1 MNIAHWLERTA
12 RVAGARPA
20 LMHGGDLV
28 ADYALLHARAAA
40 LATALIDR
48 GLGKGDRVALCSAN
62 TPDYLVAMCGVWIAG
77 AAVVPI
83 NAKLHAKEIA
93 FILQD
98 SGASHV
104 FASKAR
110 RADLASETAQ
120 PVIALDGPDF
130 TAMTSGPPAPI
141 AARKPD
147 DLAWLFYTSG
157 TTGRPKGVQIT
168 HGMLAA
174 ASLCYPVDVDPV
186 SQDDAALYAAP
197 MSHGAGLYAAIHLRM
212 GARHIVPR
220 SGGFDPDE
228 VLALSAAH
236 GPTSMFMAP
245 TMLRRL
251 TDAAKARGAR
261 GHGIKTIV
269 YGGGPMYRADIEEAV
284 AWFGPRFVQIYGQG
298 ECPMAITALSRA
310 DIADRSHAR
319 WQQRLASVGRAQ
331 SAVTLAIVDDR
342 GQPLAPGQTGEIMV
356 RGTPVMPGYWNNPDA
371 SAAALHDGWLKTG
384 DLGHLDDDGYLT
396 LVDRSKDVI
405 ISGGTNI
412 YPREIEEVLLTH
424 SSIHAVAVVGRP
436 SPEWGEEVVAFV
448 VPAPGTT
455 PDPAM
460 LDAHLLTELARFK
473 RPKAYIQIADLP
485 RNNYGKVLK
494 TTLRDRLRGGPA

>member
-12 RVAGARPA
+12 HVAGHRPA
-20 LMHGGDLV
+20 LMRGDDLV
-28 ADYALLHARAAA
+28 ADYAGFFARAAA
-40 LATALIDR
+40 LAQTLHDR
-48 GLGKGDRVALCSAN
+48 GLAKGDRVALCASN
-62 TPDYLVAMCGVWIAG
+62 SPDYLVVMFGVWIAG
-77 AAVVPI
+77 GVVVPI
-83 NAKLHAKEIA
+83 NAKLHVKEIA
-93 FILQD
+93 YILND
-98 SGASHV
+98 SGACHV
-104 FASKAR
+104 FAGRGLIAGLSAHTSQPITALEG
-110 RADLASETAQ
+110 ADVA
-120 PVIALDGPDF
+120 ALTNGR
-130 TAMTSGPPAPI
+130 G
-141 AARKPD
+141 AAVALCAPD

-174 ASLCYPVDVDPV
+174 TSLCYPVDVDPV
-186 SQDDAALYAAP
+186 SPDDAALYAAP
-197 MSHGAGLYAAIHLRM
+197 MSHGAGLYAAIHVRM

-220 SGGFDPDE
+220 SGGFDPEDI
-228 VLALSAAH
+228 LTLSQAH

-261 GHGIKTIV
+261 GEGIKTIV

-310 DIADRSHAR
+310 DIADRIHPR
-319 WQQRLASVGRAQ
+319 WRERLASVGRAQ
-331 SAVTLAIVDDR
+331 SAVTLAIVDAT
-342 GQPLAPGQTGEIMV
+342 GQPLPPGETGEILV
-356 RGTPVMPGYWNNPDA
+356 RGTPVMPGYWNNPTA
-371 SAAALHDGWLKTG
+371 TAATLHDGWLKTG
-384 DLGHLDDDGYLT
+384 DLGHLDADGYLT

-424 SSIHAVAVVGRP
+424 PSVHAVAVVGRP
-436 SPEWGEEVVAFV
+436 SAHWGEEVVAFI
-448 VPAPGTT
+448 VPAPGMA
-455 PDPAM
+455 PDRAT
-460 LDAHLLTELARFK
+460 LDAHVLANLARFK

-485 RNNYGKVLK
+485 RNHYGKVLK
-494 TTLRDRLRGGPA
+494 TALRKRLQDTAD

>member
-12 RVAGARPA
+12 RIAGARPA

-48 GLGKGDRVALCSAN
+48 GLDKGDRIALCAAN
-62 TPDYLVAMCGVWIAG
+62 TPDYLVAMFGVWIAG
-77 AAVVPI
+77 AAIVPI

-98 SGASHV
+98 SGARHV
-104 FASKAR
+104 FASKALLP
-110 RADLASETAQ
+110 DLADDAAL
-120 PVIALDGPDF
+120 PVTALDGPDF
-130 TAMTSGPPAPI
+130 TAMISGPPAPI

-197 MSHGAGLYAAIHLRM
+197 MSHGAGLYAAIHVRI

-228 VLALSAAH
+228 ILALSSAH

-251 TDAAKARGAR
+251 TDAAKASGVRGQ
-261 GHGIKTIV
+261 GIKTIV

-284 AWFGPRFVQIYGQG
+284 NWFGPRFVQIYGQG

-331 SAVTLAIVDDR
+331 SAVTLAIVDET
-342 GQPLAPGQTGEIMV
+342 GQPLPPGQTGEIMV

-371 SAAALHDGWLKTG
+371 SAATLHDGWLKTG
-384 DLGHLDDDGYLT
+384 DLGHVDDDGYLT

-424 SSIHAVAVVGRP
+424 PSIHAVAIVGRP
-436 SPEWGEEVVAFV
+436 SPEWGEEVVAFI
-448 VPAPGTT
+448 VPAPGAA
-455 PDPAM
+455 PDPAI

-494 TTLRDRLRGGPA
+494 TTLRDRLRPDSR

>member
-20 LMHGGDLV
+20 LMHGNDLL
-28 ADYALLHARAAA
+28 ADYAFFHARAAA

-48 GLGKGDRVALCSAN
+48 GLGKGDRVALCAAN
-62 TPDYLVAMCGVWIAG
+62 TPDYLVAMFGVWIAG
-77 AAVVPI
+77 AAIVPI
-83 NAKLHAKEIA
+83 NAKLHPQEVA

-98 SGASHV
+98 SGARHV
-104 FASKAR
+104 FASKALLP
-110 RADLASETAQ
+110 DLAHDTALL
-120 PVIALDGPDF
+120 VTALDGPDF
-130 TAMTSGPPAPI
+130 TAMTSGPPAPV
-141 AARKPD
+141 AAVRPD

-168 HGMLAA
+168 HSMLAA

-197 MSHGAGLYAAIHLRM
+197 MSHGAGLYAAIHVRI

-228 VLALSAAH
+228 ILALSAAH

-251 TDAAKARGAR
+251 TDAAKASGAR
-261 GHGIKTIV
+261 GQGIRTII
-269 YGGGPMYRADIEEAV
+269 YGGGPMYRADIEETV
-284 AWFGPRFVQIYGQG
+284 NWFGPRFVQIYGQG

-310 DIADRSHAR
+310 DIADRSHTR

-331 SAVTLAIVDDR
+331 SAVTLAIVD
-342 GQPLAPGQTGEIMV
+342 GTGKPLPPGQTGEIMV
-356 RGTPVMPGYWNNPDA
+356 RGTPVMSGYWNNPDA
-371 SAAALHDGWLKTG
+371 SAATLHDGWLKTG

-424 SSIHAVAVVGRP
+424 PSIHAVAVVGRP
-436 SPEWGEEVVAFV
+436 SPEWGEEVVAFI

-455 PDPAM
+455 PDPAT
-460 LDAHLLTELARFK
+460 LDAHLLRALARFK
-473 RPKAYIQIADLP
+473 RPKAYIQITDLP

-494 TTLRDRLRGGPA
+494 TTLRDHLRADLR